1 MKCISLQSGL
11 LLLPFSI
18 LLFLSLEREPHLF
31 FVFRCKYRHLQL
43 KNVRE
48 YRTNKIQSSQPLTF
62 MKNKWKT
69 KSTLCC
75 SSQAK
80 YFKDEKVM
88 ARVWWFL
95 KIKACF
101 VYLLCNCCDC
111 FASVSVN
118 QWNSHL
124 FHRKNVKGSH
134 TSFFLSSF
142 AYPHLVILYHTD
154 NKRYRYIFVS
164 FLLSFERLHLFV
176 CAW

>member
-88 ARVWWFL
+88 ARVWCFL

-111 FASVSVN
+111 FAFFTGEMLTEATP
-118 QWNSHL
+118 L
-124 FHRKNVKGSH
+124 FFVLH
-134 TSFFLSSF
+134 F
-142 AYPHLVILYHTD
+142 AKQQIQIHSCIILA
-154 NKRYRYIFVS
+154 FV
-164 FLLSFERLHLFV
+164 RTV
-176 CAW
+176 ACICMW